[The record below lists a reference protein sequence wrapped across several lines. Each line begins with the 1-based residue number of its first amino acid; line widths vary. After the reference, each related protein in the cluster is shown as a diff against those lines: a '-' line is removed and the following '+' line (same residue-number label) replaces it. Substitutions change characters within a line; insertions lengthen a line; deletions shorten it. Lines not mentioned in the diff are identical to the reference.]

1 MGDALGIGPEV
12 VALAL
17 ADPAVQARLDPVV
30 FGDRATLLRAATLRG
45 VPLEARV
52 VQVGKLAWQ
61 PTRDEAGAAALEYV
75 DCAAQAAVGRP
86 AQALCPAPLA
96 EAPGRLPAA
105 AVWGRTEPHHRL
117 T

>member
-1 MGDALGIGPEV
+1 MGDALGIGSEV
-12 VALAL
+12 LALAL

-61 PTRDEAGAAALEYV
+61 PTGEEAGVAALEYV
-75 DCAAQAAVGRP
+75 DCAAQAVGVRQGEGVGTAP
-86 AQALCPAPLA
+86 RGKGGRALRA
-96 EAPGRLPAA
+96 
-105 AVWGRTEPHHRL
+105 
-117 T
+117 